1 VLKTAIFDIILLDI
15 EMQNIT
21 GEEFTQL
28 KSEFESK
35 RLVNYISF
43 FFQF

>member
-28 KSEFESK
+28 KSEFEK
-35 RLVNYISF
+35 ENINI
-43 FFQF
+43 